1 MRAQRI
7 LYPRLR
13 TIGRPVRTRKE
24 TVREHTYR
32 QLIYGQNQEPSSCR
46 FKTMVHPCRAC
57 YIVIDNVD
65 NALPARTMRFVYT
78 RTRTAISRSILLSI
92 LERVEISLLE
102 ERKLSMRACHTG
114 GGAQLLQ

>member
-1 MRAQRI
+1 M
-7 LYPRLR
+7 YPRLR

-46 FKTMVHPCRAC
+46 FKTMAHPCRAC

-65 NALPARTMRFVYT
+65 NALPARTMPFVYT

-92 LERVEISLLE
+92 LERVGISLLE

-114 GGAQLLQ
+114 EGGQLLQ